1 VLSHFALYFPRKGCA
16 RGWASAPCWLK
27 LSPTSQYA
35 AHHTDPSPLGL
46 NHQEGKPVIKQD
58 PLYQLL
64 RTEDI
69 KGFNEQRDQLDTSE
83 LKNGDYRG
91 RDLRNM
97 NAAGLDFSDSYF
109 RNADLSGIDFR
120 NTNLEGA
127 SLLDAKLSGTYF
139 PAALSAEEIRLSLD
153 TGTRL
158 RYRSN

>member
-1 VLSHFALYFPRKGCA
+1 M
-16 RGWASAPCWLK
+16 
-27 LSPTSQYA
+27 
-35 AHHTDPSPLGL
+35 
-46 NHQEGKPVIKQD
+46 NKPVIKTD

-64 RTEDI
+64 RNEDI
-69 KGFNEQRDQLDTSE
+69 KGFNDQRATLDTSE
-83 LKNGDYRG
+83 LKSGDYRG

-97 NAAGLDFSDSYF
+97 NADGLDFSNSYF

-139 PAALSAEEIRLSLD
+139 PAALSAAEIRLSLD

-158 RYRSN
+158 RYNTAD

>member
-1 VLSHFALYFPRKGCA
+1 M
-16 RGWASAPCWLK
+16 
-27 LSPTSQYA
+27 
-35 AHHTDPSPLGL
+35 D
-46 NHQEGKPVIKQD
+46 KPVIKQD

-64 RTEDI
+64 RNEDI
-69 KGFNEQRDQLDTSE
+69 KGFNEQRDNLDTSE

-97 NAAGLDFSDSYF
+97 NAAGLDFSNSYF

-120 NTNLEGA
+120 QTDLEGA

-139 PAALSAEEIRLSLD
+139 PEEIDAQELRLSLE

-158 RYRSN
+158 RYQRR